1 MTTSGPTSSIT
12 AWVIAHLPSSLYL
25 EQPTVQVDRDE
36 ILVVGRIAVD
46 ETGSLTE
53 AEQIATHRESTR
65 DERVAVAREAEA
77 TFGRKVSWG
86 ARCGG
91 TEALFSHLASPVM
104 TRLRQPERALLDLLV
119 EAGVAR
125 SRSEATAWC
134 VRLVAE
140 REGEWLGDLHDALA
154 AVREAR
160 ARSPLGEDSA

>member
-1 MTTSGPTSSIT
+1 MTTPTTSIT
-12 AWVIAHLPSSLYL
+12 DWMTAHLPSSLYL
-25 EQPTVQVDRDE
+25 EPPSVQVDRDE
-36 ILVVGRIAVD
+36 ILVVGPIAPD
-46 ETGSLTE
+46 ETGSRAE
-53 AEQIATHRESTR
+53 AEQIASHREATR
-65 DERVAVAREAEA
+65 DARVAVAREAEA

-86 ARCGG
+86 ARCGE
-91 TEALFSHLASPVM
+91 TQALFSHLASPVM

-160 ARSPLGEDSA
+160 TRSPLREEGA